1 MIMMMSH
8 DSIGSDIWSRGFKR
22 ELKHNLI
29 IDEDKIL
36 NLIKVLTAVNQC
48 HPFWASWTPC
58 YLVEYGTYLRLFNF
72 QYLDKNPGWVTD
84 DNGYKE
90 FLRIFRLVVN
100 QSTVPVMEFHE
111 RVIFL
116 SSAVLCKSMWCYY
129 SLCKVHRDDTF
140 YNLSTYVCDWSLGTH
155 EFSAFNFIL
164 KIGCDIM
171 YIG

>member
-36 NLIKVLTAVNQC
+36 NLLKVLTAVNLC

-90 FLRIFRLVVN
+90 F
-100 QSTVPVMEFHE
+100 PED
-111 RVIFL
+111 
-116 SSAVLCKSMWCYY
+116 Y
-129 SLCKVHRDDTF
+129 
-140 YNLSTYVCDWSLGTH
+140 
-155 EFSAFNFIL
+155 
-164 KIGCDIM
+164 
-171 YIG
+171 